1 MRKKK
6 DRVPDT
12 YYINNDYA
20 NITTVYEDYVK
31 FRTSRKH
38 KKRRKTKKLVSKRVG
53 RTYRLALSLLN
64 KIMITQ

>member
-1 MRKKK
+1 MRKKKK

-38 KKRRKTKKLVSKRVG
+38 KKRRKTKKLVFQKSR
-53 RTYRLALSLLN
+53 
-64 KIMITQ
+64 

>member
-20 NITTVYEDYVK
+20 NITIVYEDYVK
-31 FRTSRKH
+31 FRTGRKH
-38 KKRRKTKKLVSKRVG
+38 KKLRKTKKLVFQKSR
-53 RTYRLALSLLN
+53 
-64 KIMITQ
+64 